1 MLKSLRVSYWLIAAF
16 LRKHLL
22 VILLALPLGFI
33 AFIAWTKLAPL
44 LPQPQPLLRI
54 GRVGKFN
61 LRTLPPD
68 ILNHLSLG
76 LTALTPDH
84 QATPSLALKWDQST
98 DGTTYTFYLDPQA
111 AWSNGQPII
120 SSQLT
125 YSIANVSVNYPDPGT
140 IQFRLEEPYAPFPLV
155 VSQPLLYSPPRT
167 RFPLTV
173 SPYRITQTQFTNQ
186 FISRLTLRSAA
197 QTRRYSFY
205 PSEEAALTGFKLG
218 EVDVLE
224 DINEPAKLASWPNV
238 AITPQLRFD
247 RYTAVFFN
255 TKDPS
260 LQDKTL
266 RQALTYAIPQKP
278 ADDTRSLSPFSPQS
292 WAYNPQVKPYLTDL
306 DTAGELLLKSQAESG
321 SDTLPALELM
331 TSLIYLPLAEAIK
344 ANWDSLGITTS
355 VKVITHVPDQFQALL
370 VTHQIPPDPDQY
382 TLWHSSQATNITG
395 YNSPK
400 VDKLLEDGR
409 RELDQVR
416 RKTIYQD
423 FQRFLVEDTPTA
435 FLFYPTTYTIS
446 RK

>member
-22 VILLALPLGFI
+22 LILLALPLGFI

-44 LPQPQPLLRI
+44 LPQPQPLRRI

-68 ILNHLSLG
+68 ILNRLSLG
-76 LTALTPDH
+76 LTTITPDH
-84 QATPSLALKWDQST
+84 QATPSLALKWDQSA
-98 DGTTYTFYLDPQA
+98 DGTVYTFYLDPQA

-120 SSQLT
+120 SDQLT
-125 YSIANVSVNYPDPGT
+125 YSIANVSVNYPDPST
-140 IQFRLEEPYAPFPLV
+140 IQFRLQEPYAPFPLV
-155 VSQPLLYSPPRT
+155 VSQPLLYSPPRA
-167 RFPLTV
+167 RLPLTIG
-173 SPYRITQTQFTNQ
+173 PYRLTQMQLTNQ

-218 EVDVLE
+218 EVDILE
-224 DINEPAKLASWPNV
+224 DINEPAKLAHWPNV
-238 AITPQLRFD
+238 HLTPQLRFD

-306 DTAGELLLKSQAESG
+306 DTAGELLLKSQTESG
-321 SDTLPALELM
+321 SDTLPTIELM

-344 ANWDSLGITTS
+344 ASWDTLGVTTT

-409 RELDQVR
+409 RELDPLT
-416 RKTIYQD
+416 RKQIYQD
-423 FQRFLVEDTPTA
+423 FQRFLVEDTPAA
-435 FLFYPTTYTIS
+435 FLFYPTTYTIT
-446 RK
+446 RN

>member
-44 LPQPQPLLRI
+44 LPQPQPFRRI
-54 GRVGKFN
+54 GRIGKFS

-68 ILNHLSLG
+68 IFNRLSLG

-84 QATPSLALKWDQST
+84 QATPSLALKWDQSA
-98 DGTTYTFYLDPQA
+98 DGTVYTFYLDPQA

-125 YSIANVSVNYPDPGT
+125 YSIANVSVNYPDPTT
-140 IQFRLEEPYAPFPLV
+140 IQFHLQEPYAPFPLV
-155 VSQPLLYSPPRT
+155 ISQPILYSPPRA

-173 SPYRITQTQFTNQ
+173 GPYRITGVQFTNQ
-186 FISRLTLRSAA
+186 FISRLTFRSVTA
-197 QTRRYSFY
+197 THRYSFY
-205 PSEEAALTGFKLG
+205 PSEEAALIGFKLG
-218 EVDVLE
+218 EVDILE
-224 DINEPAKLASWPNV
+224 DINEPAKLAGWPNV
-238 AITPQLRFD
+238 SLTPQLHFD

-255 TKDPS
+255 TKDPQ

-278 ADDTRSLSPFSPQS
+278 EDDTRSLSPFSPGS

-306 DTAGELLLKSQAESG
+306 DTARELLQKSQTESQ
-321 SDTLPALELM
+321 SDTLPTIELM
-331 TSLIYLPLAEAIK
+331 TSLIYLSLAEAIK
-344 ANWDSLGITTS
+344 ASWDTLGVTTT

-409 RELDQVR
+409 RELDVSN

-423 FQRFLVEDTPTA
+423 FQRFLVEDTPAA